1 MIDPRPPRR
10 PRPPPRR
17 PPERAARARILPPP
31 GLLLYRAGLAAV
43 ALAALA
49 LPVAALL
56 R

>member
-31 GLLLYRAGLAAV
+31 GLLYRAGLAAV